1 MCCPLLRNLDRRRT
15 PTVEVLAAYLLVRVV
30 YPDGRGKEKISWPN
44 KDGRRYTA
52 KFKSQVVLEAL
63 RSQKPDAVR
72 VP

>member
-1 MCCPLLRNLDRRRT
+1 MIFSP
-15 PTVEVLAAYLLVRVV
+15 E
-30 YPDGRGKEKISWPN
+30 RGKERISWPN

-72 VP
+72 VPLS